1 MNFARK
7 ILVFAAAMAL
17 SAGCGG
23 PKIIPNEKL
32 AQIFRDVY
40 LVNGY
45 VSQQGLEVDSMNIY
59 EPVFASYGYTSED
72 IQYTIGSFAK
82 RKSAHLSSDV
92 VEVASEMLRA
102 EAARYRRRIELR
114 DTIILVAKEKYA
126 VDVYYDSLIRVR
138 RTSDTSRL
146 RIVIPGIR
154 PGSYRVSYGYLID
167 SLDRNMSLR
176 SDMWLVDTAGHRSG
190 GSPRRLDRER
200 HGTMQTTLTT
210 TDDHRR
216 LVISLAGYPKDMTA
230 PNITIDSLRVT
241 RLLPDDEAVWR
252 LQRSWYG
259 GHTLIDSL
267 LPQKFGRNETHL
279 VAPFVDASRTGV
291 R

>member
-1 MNFARK
+1 MNLAKK
-7 ILVFAAAMAL
+7 ILVVAATTAL

-32 AQIFRDVY
+32 AQIFHDVY
-40 LVNGY
+40 LVNTY
-45 VSQQGLEVDSMNIY
+45 VNQQGLNVDSMNIY
-59 EPVFASYGYTSED
+59 EPVFSSYGYTSED
-72 IQYTIGSFAK
+72 IRYTIGSFAK
-82 RKSAHLSSDV
+82 RKSAHLSRDV
-92 VEVASEMLRA
+92 VEVTSEMLRA
-102 EAARYRRRIELR
+102 EAARFRRRIELR
-114 DTIILVAKEKYA
+114 DTIILVAKERYA
-126 VDVYYDSLIRVR
+126 VDVYSDSLIRVR

-146 RIVIPGIR
+146 RIVIPGIK
-154 PGSYRVSYGYLID
+154 PGSYRVSYGYMID
-167 SLDRNMSLR
+167 SLDRNLSIR
-176 SDMWLVDTAGHRSG
+176 GDSWLVDTAGRRSG
-190 GSPRRLDRER
+190 GSPRRLDREQ
-200 HGTMQTTLTT
+200 HGKMETTLTT
-210 TDDHRR
+210 TDEHRR

-259 GHTLIDSL
+259 GGSLLDSL

-279 VAPFVDASRTGV
+279 VAPFVDTLWTGV